1 MGVYKPARGTDGREL
16 RNPDGSLTMQPQR
29 RDPTTAEVR
38 EVLRRQQMATT
49 QAQMQRSGESRPYF
63 TPPAP
68 PVPPPPTAEQ
78 IAASQTPL
86 PQAPPHLPPAVQAG
100 LEAMAP
106 PAGPMVVEVFESNTS
121 LSEAEIAEAFEKGKV
136 PNPVKPPLPRPTPE
150 DLAAAREGAVPI
162 PRPPAGKPDESVQ
175 PLDAVGV
182 EVGDKPVRGHAKSTV
197 TKPKKKASPQKNI
210 PARQCGW
217 EGCDKGP
224 GGLAKVFKPYRKY
237 EKFCCD
243 DCRELARKKKARDKY
258 HAKKKAAAEKAE

>member
-1 MGVYKPARGTDGREL
+1 MATYKPARGTDGREL
-16 RNPDGSLTMQPQR
+16 RNPDGSLAMQPQR

-136 PNPVKPPLPRPTPE
+136 PNPVKPPLTPK
-150 DLAAAREGAVPI
+150 A
-162 PRPPAGKPDESVQ
+162 
-175 PLDAVGV
+175 
-182 EVGDKPVRGHAKSTV
+182 
-197 TKPKKKASPQKNI
+197 KPKKKASPQKNI